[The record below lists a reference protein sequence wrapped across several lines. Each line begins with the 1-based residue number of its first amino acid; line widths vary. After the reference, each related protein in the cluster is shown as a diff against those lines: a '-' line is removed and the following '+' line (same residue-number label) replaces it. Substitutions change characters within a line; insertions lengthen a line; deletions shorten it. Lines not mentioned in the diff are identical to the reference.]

1 MLKWIDRLPLMPL
14 LVVAVFFAIV
24 PLTATPHLA
33 EKIGMLLDGD
43 LTRPIDIFDLF
54 MHATPSALLIVR
66 LARISLKK

>member
-14 LVVAVFFAIV
+14 FVVAVFAIV

-33 EKIGMLLDGD
+33 EKVGMLLEGT
-43 LTRPIDIFDLF
+43 LSRPIDIFDLF
-54 MHATPSALLIVR
+54 MHSTPMVLLIVR